1 MPRVVHECKN
11 CEAVIVKNITGKENM
26 KQGNKYSAM
35 NNQGFNDKIQIL
47 N

>member
-1 MPRVVHECKN
+1 MHECKN
-11 CEAVIVKNITGKENM
+11 CEAVITIIVNITGKENM